1 MATRGIKGFKL
12 DGKYYGVYNYSDS
25 CPQQLGKEMIEE
37 ARNAL
42 SHNSIEIAK
51 RNIRGL
57 TQVDSEAF
65 DEEGMYSRTQ
75 ESEYLSNVFSGKE
88 NTFHNEIG
96 FIEDSLFC
104 EYAYIIDFDDKKLML
119 FDGFQEDP
127 QENNPFGTDKNDS
140 GYYPC
145 KHIDSIDVMRDD
157 ALKLLYM
164 DYGVDLEIEEGEEG
178 YLETYTRV
186 CFELGSIQHG
196 VEMLLSSLLDT
207 ASESEDFDALVES
220 HQKYVGKLDE
230 TVDEVIAFMGDL
242 IKEII

>member
-1 MATRGIKGFKL
+1 
-12 DGKYYGVYNYSDS
+12 
-25 CPQQLGKEMIEE
+25 
-37 ARNAL
+37 
-42 SHNSIEIAK
+42 
-51 RNIRGL
+51 
-57 TQVDSEAF
+57 
-65 DEEGMYSRTQ
+65 
-75 ESEYLSNVFSGKE
+75 
-88 NTFHNEIG
+88 
-96 FIEDSLFC
+96 
-104 EYAYIIDFDDKKLML
+104 
-119 FDGFQEDP
+119 
-127 QENNPFGTDKNDS
+127 
-140 GYYPC
+140 
-145 KHIDSIDVMRDD
+145 MRDD

-186 CFELGSIQHG
+186 CFELGSIRHG

>member
-12 DGKYYGVYNYSDS
+12 DGKYYGVYNHSDS
-25 CPQQLGKEMIEE
+25 YPQQLGKEMIEE

-65 DEEGMYSRTQ
+65 DEGMYSRTQ

-104 EYAYIIDFDDKKLML
+104 EYAYIIDFDDKKLIL
-119 FDGFQEDP
+119 FDGLRKTP
-127 QENNPFGTDKNDS
+127 KRTTP
-140 GYYPC
+140 
-145 KHIDSIDVMRDD
+145 
-157 ALKLLYM
+157 
-164 DYGVDLEIEEGEEG
+164 
-178 YLETYTRV
+178 
-186 CFELGSIQHG
+186 
-196 VEMLLSSLLDT
+196 
-207 ASESEDFDALVES
+207 SEPIRT
-220 HQKYVGKLDE
+220 
-230 TVDEVIAFMGDL
+230 TVD
-242 IKEII
+242 IIHASILTVLM